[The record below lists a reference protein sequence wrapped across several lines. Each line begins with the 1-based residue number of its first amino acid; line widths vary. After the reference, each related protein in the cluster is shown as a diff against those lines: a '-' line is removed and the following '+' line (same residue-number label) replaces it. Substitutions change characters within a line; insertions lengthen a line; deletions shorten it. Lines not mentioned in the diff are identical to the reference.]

1 MRRLLVILGIL
12 FIGLLYSYVGQSD
25 ERCYIPAEDS
35 ELRNSPDEQRTV
47 IRDYMFILNESEVS
61 SSAHSSSISRIPT
74 RTLQQNVSQR
84 MLLIMARQSALNHIK
99 TFALRATVF
108 FKRLPFSKNYFIYYL
123 SRIIC

>member
-12 FIGLLYSYVGQSD
+12 FIGLLYCYVGQSD
-25 ERCYIPAEDS
+25 GQCYIPAEDS

-47 IRDYMFILNESEVS
+47 IRDYMFILNECEVS

-84 MLLIMARQSALNHIK
+84 MLLIMARQSALNHK

>member
-25 ERCYIPAEDS
+25 ERCFIPTDES
-35 ELRNSPDEQRTV
+35 ELRNTPDEQRTV
-47 IRDYMFILNESEVS
+47 IRDYMFINSECEF
-61 SSAHSSSISRIPT
+61 SAQSNSSSISRIPT

-84 MLLIMARQSALNHIK
+84 FMLNMARLHVINHIK
-99 TFALRATVF
+99 TFAQRATVF
-108 FKRLPFSKNYFIYYL
+108 FKRQPFSKNYFIYYL